1 MIKSIFS
8 IFSAAASV
16 ALLIFMMG
24 CAASGDSDDLV
35 KAVTLEAQ
43 LSDGTLVSSLEIQGS
58 GVRIRAGETFQLK
71 ALGTDLNGDVSDV
84 SDKVEWSSADTSVL
98 SVNQTGLVTGIAN
111 KTDAQGFVEITI
123 LALGNATATG
133 TISVNDAEISN
144 VQVIRSA
151 TESNEVYACVD
162 AQFEASIT
170 YVDGVNHTVTERA
183 NWLLTGSN
191 TATIENNGLL
201 HTSSSD
207 AEALTIGAELDGVSG
222 QLVQTTDPSE
232 LNTVFTFDQD
242 TQINSLSLQIG
253 QRLQLDAKAAFNAG
267 IITGI
272 VEINHDADWQS
283 NNKAVAGITNL
294 GNNKGSLLAVKT
306 GDTTISAQCSG
317 VSGLVTVSVLG
328 NDVIELLTINPQE
341 EILEVKQGDFIDL
354 QMLVTY
360 SGESNAINITE
371 FVNWDIENADLVRSQ
386 LSNNGTADSAFRI
399 NAEPDV
405 LGDAIVRAFF
415 DGETRLVTIRI
426 VD

>member
-1 MIKSIFS
+1 
-8 IFSAAASV
+8 
-16 ALLIFMMG
+16 
-24 CAASGDSDDLV
+24 
-35 KAVTLEAQ
+35 
-43 LSDGTLVSSLEIQGS
+43 
-58 GVRIRAGETFQLK
+58 
-71 ALGTDLNGDVSDV
+71 
-84 SDKVEWSSADTSVL
+84 
-98 SVNQTGLVTGIAN
+98 
-111 KTDAQGFVEITI
+111 
-123 LALGNATATG
+123 
-133 TISVNDAEISN
+133 
-144 VQVIRSA
+144 
-151 TESNEVYACVD
+151 
-162 AQFEASIT
+162 
-170 YVDGVNHTVTERA
+170 
-183 NWLLTGSN
+183 
-191 TATIENNGLL
+191 
-201 HTSSSD
+201 
-207 AEALTIGAELDGVSG
+207 
-222 QLVQTTDPSE
+222 
-232 LNTVFTFDQD
+232 VFTFDQD